1 MVQWVLVSYTIEE
14 KNNMGSDTASRRKN
28 NRGLMLQ
35 WVLLSY
41 TIEEK
46 KNRGLMLQWVLLS
59 YTIEEKNNRGL
70 MVQWVKLINS
80 TVSTVKLYNRRKNKQ
95 HTVSDLMVQWVLL
108 SYTIEEKTNNRGL
121 IAQWVIE
128 YC

>member
-1 MVQWVLVSYTIEE
+1 MLQWVLLSYTIEE
-14 KNNMGSDTASRRKN
+14 KN

-46 KNRGLMLQWVLLS
+46 TTGVWWYS
-59 YTIEEKNNRGL
+59 
-70 MVQWVKLINS
+70 
-80 TVSTVKLYNRRKNKQ
+80 
-95 HTVSDLMVQWVLL
+95 
-108 SYTIEEKTNNRGL
+108 
-121 IAQWVIE
+121 E

>member
-1 MVQWVLVSYTIEE
+1 MLQWVLLSYTIEE
-14 KNNMGSDTASRRKN
+14 KN

-46 KNRGLMLQWVLLS
+46 KQQWGLMWYS
-59 YTIEEKNNRGL
+59 
-70 MVQWVKLINS
+70 
-80 TVSTVKLYNRRKNKQ
+80 
-95 HTVSDLMVQWVLL
+95 
-108 SYTIEEKTNNRGL
+108 
-121 IAQWVIE
+121 E

>member
-1 MVQWVLVSYTIEE
+1 MVQWVLLSYTIEE
-14 KNNMGSDTASRRKN
+14 KTTTDGTVSTVKLYNRRKNNIMVQWVLLSYTIEEKN

-46 KNRGLMLQWVLLS
+46 TTGVWWYS
-59 YTIEEKNNRGL
+59 
-70 MVQWVKLINS
+70 
-80 TVSTVKLYNRRKNKQ
+80 
-95 HTVSDLMVQWVLL
+95 
-108 SYTIEEKTNNRGL
+108 
-121 IAQWVIE
+121 E

>member
-1 MVQWVLVSYTIEE
+1 MVQWVLLSYTIEE
-14 KNNMGSDTASRRKN
+14 KTTGVWWYSTVKLYNRRKN

-46 KNRGLMLQWVLLS
+46 TTGVWWYS
-59 YTIEEKNNRGL
+59 
-70 MVQWVKLINS
+70 
-80 TVSTVKLYNRRKNKQ
+80 
-95 HTVSDLMVQWVLL
+95 
-108 SYTIEEKTNNRGL
+108 
-121 IAQWVIE
+121 E

>member
-1 MVQWVLVSYTIEE
+1 MLQWVLLSYTIEE
-14 KNNMGSDTASRRKN
+14 KKQHGVWLYNRRKNNRGTVSTVKLYNRRKN

-46 KNRGLMLQWVLLS
+46 TTWGLMLQWVLLS
-59 YTIEEKNNRGL
+59 YTIEEKTT
-70 MVQWVKLINS
+70 WVWWYS
-80 TVSTVKLYNRRKNKQ
+80 
-95 HTVSDLMVQWVLL
+95 
-108 SYTIEEKTNNRGL
+108 
-121 IAQWVIE
+121 E

>member
-1 MVQWVLVSYTIEE
+1 MLQWVLLSYTIEE
-14 KNNMGSDTASRRKN
+14 KQQGSDGTVSTVKLYNRRKN

-46 KNRGLMLQWVLLS
+46 TTGVWCYS
-59 YTIEEKNNRGL
+59 
-70 MVQWVKLINS
+70 
-80 TVSTVKLYNRRKNKQ
+80 
-95 HTVSDLMVQWVLL
+95 
-108 SYTIEEKTNNRGL
+108 
-121 IAQWVIE
+121 E